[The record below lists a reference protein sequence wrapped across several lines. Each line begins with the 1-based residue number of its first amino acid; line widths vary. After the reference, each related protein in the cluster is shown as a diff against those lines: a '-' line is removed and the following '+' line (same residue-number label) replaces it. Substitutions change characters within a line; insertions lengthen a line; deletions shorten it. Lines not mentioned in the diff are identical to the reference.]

1 GALEERRVNRADG
14 MVAHRRHAGGEEDGV
29 FLRDADVVVAIRH
42 RLLQSLQTGAARHGR
57 SDADNGVV
65 LLTELDH
72 RLAEN
77 ILPIR
82 RRVGFGRGSRAGLD
96 VIRAGAVE
104 FFGVLNC
111 DVVAYA
117 FLRQDVQHDWQA
129 GCFGVFQHV
138 DQQRQVMAV
147 NWPDVAQAHFFE
159 DDAVAETA
167 TAVRAQRTVS
177 GPQGDFGD
185 GAFEALLGFVREPQ
199 RQLTFR

>member
-1 GALEERRVNRADG
+1 
-14 MVAHRRHAGGEEDGV
+14 M
-29 FLRDADVVVAIRH
+29 
-42 RLLQSLQTGAARHGR
+42 
-57 SDADNGVV
+57 
-65 LLTELDH
+65 
-72 RLAEN
+72 
-77 ILPIR
+77 
-82 RRVGFGRGSRAGLD
+82 
-96 VIRAGAVE
+96 
-104 FFGVLNC
+104 LNC
-111 DVVAYA
+111 DVVAFA

-199 RQLTFR
+199 RQFAFR